1 MRMHATLFVTVRPA
15 HGADPCRLSTVYLCA
30 DVSGARVR
38 IERHVFN
45 LTKIAGTTHLH
56 GHCLLRGAANPRAV
70 FSSKAVGEPPLFL
83 AASVF
88 WAIKDAIRAARV
100 ASGASA
106 IFQLDSPA
114 TAERIR
120 LACDDR
126 FLGEVAELPEE
137 GSFKPW
143 AIQV

>member
-1 MRMHATLFVTVRPA
+1 MQ
-15 HGADPCRLSTVYLCA
+15 
-30 DVSGARVR
+30 
-38 IERHVFN
+38 FN
-45 LTKIAGTTHLH
+45 V
-56 GHCLLRGAANPRAV
+56 CLLRGAPNPRAV

-88 WAIKDAIRAARV
+88 WAIKVMEAKKRRLVKPLLNYQDAIRAARV

-126 FLGEVAELPEE
+126 S
-137 GSFKPW
+137 GSGSLFCCS
-143 AIQV
+143 VSTL